1 MILVRKRWT
10 RFLPAFIALAFSGG
24 CLNAADP
31 GGNVLGRIVVRV
43 SDQNNVGVQDIA
55 LDLMLTNRQTIWR
68 TARTGTDG
76 TAQFASNEGGVILQN
91 YIVRVHLTPQ
101 WQFASGN
108 ANDKPVTPIGGET
121 VTIEF
126 KLEPVVIGGT

>member
-1 MILVRKRWT
+1 MTLVRKRWV
-10 RFLPAFIALAFSGG
+10 RFLPAIIALGFSGG

-43 SDQNNVGVQDIA
+43 SDQNNAGVQDIA

-76 TAQFASNEGGVILQN
+76 TAQFAGNEGGVILQN

-101 WQFASGN
+101 WQFAEGN
-108 ANDKPVTPIGGET
+108 SNDKPVTPIGGET
-121 VTIEF
+121 VTVEF
-126 KLEPVVIGGT
+126 KLAPQVIGGT